1 MSRFDTEMEFS
12 FTVVDKLV
20 LRSTIEAANDLVGSD
35 EYNDA
40 VGAVQKKFDK
50 ALETAQAVEADKTA
64 TQDEI
69 DEAWAEL
76 LKAIQMLSFK
86 EGDVSALQAL
96 IDLLAGLNAD
106 DYTTDSW
113 ANFSEKYQNAVD
125 VVNDS
130 NPLEVDVIKATDE
143 LNEAVEQLV
152 RLASKESLCGQ
163 LYLCLCGRPDHLR
176 NQRHGY
182 HGRRQYV

>member
-1 MSRFDTEMEFS
+1 
-12 FTVVDKLV
+12 
-20 LRSTIEAANDLVGSD
+20 
-35 EYNDA
+35 
-40 VGAVQKKFDK
+40 
-50 ALETAQAVEADKTA
+50 
-64 TQDEI
+64 
-69 DEAWAEL
+69 
-76 LKAIQMLSFK
+76 MLSFK